1 MVTDP
6 RNQLHLVIRMNVNL
20 FYLII
25 PEIILLQNN
34 ANLYKSVTASSFSTY
49 PLTTGTCAT

>member
-25 PEIILLQNN
+25 PEIILLQ
-34 ANLYKSVTASSFSTY
+34 K
-49 PLTTGTCAT
+49 